1 MIKLFHLADIHLD
14 AVFLDPPLPL
24 EYGEMRRL
32 DIRETTAA
40 IFRRVWEEQPVAV
53 VIAGDLF
60 AARYVT
66 PETVTFFRELCER
79 SSPVPILITP
89 GNNDPFTEDSPYAI
103 VPWPD
108 NVILFDR
115 PEWQCWHHPDLPLA
129 VHGFGYRAK
138 DTTGDIFC
146 RLRVPRDGRFHVAV
160 GHGTE
165 RNHSQQG
172 VKPRATFSLSDILQP
187 GLHYLAL
194 GHVHRLEPVAREPRF
209 QAWYPGPPEPLDF
222 DESGPRGFLEVVFNG
237 QADGDPNVKTVFRP
251 ATDHRVDEISIDL
264 SQTDPDTLSRLLSAV
279 EAPAD
284 TMILL
289 RLRGEAQLE
298 ARGAMLRAATDFRSV
313 FRWLGVYDET
323 RCAVPPESFRVEDT
337 VLGDFCRML
346 IQTLEAAP
354 DASAREQIT
363 MALQAG
369 VAALS
374 GQPWLSRV
382 IQAGDR

>member
-1 MIKLFHLADIHLD
+1 VIKLFHLADIHLD
-14 AVFLDPPLPL
+14 AVFLDPPLPP

-40 IFRRVWEEQPVAV
+40 IFRQIWQEQPVAV
-53 VIAGDLF
+53 LIAGDLF
-60 AARYVT
+60 AVKYVT

-89 GNNDPFTEDSPYAI
+89 GNNDPFTDDSPYAI

-108 NVILFDR
+108 NVIIFDR

-129 VHGFGYRAK
+129 VHGFGYRTK
-138 DTTGDIFC
+138 DTAGDIFC

-165 RNHSQQG
+165 RNHAQQG

-194 GHVHRLEPVAREPRF
+194 GHVHRLEPVAREPQF
-209 QAWYPGPPEPLDF
+209 HAWYPGPPEPLDF
-222 DESGPRGFLEVVFNG
+222 DESGPRGFLEVVFDG
-237 QADGDPNVKTVFRP
+237 QAEREPHIDTLFRP
-251 ATDHRVDEISIDL
+251 ATTHRVQEFVVDIAYS
-264 SQTDPDTLSRLLSAV
+264 DPKTLSHLLAAV
-279 EAPAD
+279 EVPAE
-284 TMILL
+284 TMVLL
-289 RLRGEAQLE
+289 RLQGEGQLE
-298 ARGAMLRAATDFRSV
+298 TRAAMLRSAAAYRDA
-313 FRWLGVYDET
+313 FRWLGVHDET
-323 RCAVPPESFRVEDT
+323 RCAVPPESCRVEDT

-346 IQTLEAAP
+346 NQTLETAP
-354 DASAREQIT
+354 DADARERIA

-369 VAALS
+369 IAALS

-382 IQAGDR
+382 IHTGDH